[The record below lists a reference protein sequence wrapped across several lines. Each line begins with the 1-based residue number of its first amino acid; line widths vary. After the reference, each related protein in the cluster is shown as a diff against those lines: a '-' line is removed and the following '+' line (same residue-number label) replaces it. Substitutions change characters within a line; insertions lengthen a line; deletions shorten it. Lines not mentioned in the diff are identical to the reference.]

1 MELRSKHAV
10 GSSLMDAFEAIMKS
24 VPEILVTDLGHPL
37 DVGGWKTLS
46 IRNL

>member
-24 VPEILVTDLGHPL
+24 VPEILVADLGHPL
-37 DVGGWKTLS
+37 RRRWMENF
-46 IRNL
+46 IN